1 MQGERF
7 MMQRASKIAT
17 RTASACAIQV
27 FFVSA
32 ILTSKAARL
41 DGGVSSVSIPAVRA
55 ARALTR
61 NWSQPERRWC
71 PSEMT
76 ETSMAW
82 HVHTCQGP
90 RPPAGIA
97 TADAI
102 TTPML
107 KRVW

>member
-1 MQGERF
+1 MQH
-7 MMQRASKIAT
+7 ASKIAT

-32 ILTSKAARL
+32 IFASKAARL
-41 DGGVSSVSIPAVRA
+41 DGCASRESIPAVRA

-71 PSEMT
+71 PSEIT

-82 HVHTCQGP
+82 HVHTCRGP
-90 RPPAGIA
+90 RPPAGMP

-102 TTPML
+102 TTPMP
-107 KRVW
+107 KRAW